1 VLNFYDNASGF
12 FPEIALQKRSGI
24 GFAKKLNE
32 NPWGKTDQSATKTQ
46 FFWVDAQVGLN
57 CNTR

>member
-24 GFAKKLNE
+24 EFAKKNLMKIPGE
-32 NPWGKTDQSATKTQ
+32 KPIKLMPRRS
-46 FFWVDAQVGLN
+46 FS
-57 CNTR
+57 